1 MENIIPCMEVFPYI
15 FSYMENT
22 GSIKFEY
29 ITFDLDVCIFLLTWK
44 YIFHTSIYGKY
55 NLCMEMYFLYISLYG
70 KYISMYGKYIS
81 M

>member
-29 ITFDLDVCIFLLTWK
+29 ITFDLDVWKFLSTWK
-44 YIFHTSIYGKY
+44 YNLYMENIFP
-55 NLCMEMYFLYISLYG
+55 CMENIFPCVEI
-70 KYISMYGKYIS
+70 
-81 M
+81 